1 MHLSPAESTGSDH
14 KTAFRSALAQ
24 GAIGSSAAGGEVA
37 ASLAGGRRG
46 HTGGSATARGAGTPR
61 GADATAA
68 VSTAR
73 VGVSLGCIG
82 GGVGCAGGL
91 GGGVGSARL
100 MVRARIRSR
109 RCTFGISACDGQ
121 KDS

>member
-1 MHLSPAESTGSDH
+1 M
-14 KTAFRSALAQ
+14 TAFRSALAQ
-24 GAIGSSAAGGEVA
+24 GAIGTSAAGGEVT
-37 ASLAGGRRG
+37 ASLLAGGRRG

-73 VGVSLGCIG
+73 VGGSLGCIG

-109 RCTFGISACDGQ
+109 RCTFGISACDEHVAA
-121 KDS
+121 

>member
-1 MHLSPAESTGSDH
+1 MCLSPTESTRSDH

-24 GAIGSSAAGGEVA
+24 GAIGTAAAGGELT
-37 ASLAGGRRG
+37 ASPAGGRRG

-73 VGVSLGCIG
+73 VGGSLGCIG

-109 RCTFGISACDGQ
+109 RCTFGISACDEHVAA
-121 KDS
+121 